1 MSIRIIF
8 NKYKKII
15 LIILL
20 LMIFISL
27 KYKKKYDFENNQ
39 AINNTQN
46 EIPPKVDNFGK
57 NDTFNISSENA
68 ELGNLLN
75 GKLKN
80 NKYQLRK

>member
-1 MSIRIIF
+1 MEKR
-8 NKYKKII
+8 KLLLTGTII

-46 EIPPKVDNFGK
+46 EIPP
-57 NDTFNISSENA
+57 
-68 ELGNLLN
+68 
-75 GKLKN
+75 
-80 NKYQLRK
+80 